1 MVKLITLCDSSVVLV
16 LHCIEKVLIN
26 INYAGLRTYFDYI
39 GIMRKKSVKNI
50 ECYFLLI
57 LIIFKNF

>member
-1 MVKLITLCDSSVVLV
+1 MLVCELIFKHSDFT
-16 LHCIEKVLIN
+16 
-26 INYAGLRTYFDYI
+26 
-39 GIMRKKSVKNI
+39 GIIRKKSTKNI